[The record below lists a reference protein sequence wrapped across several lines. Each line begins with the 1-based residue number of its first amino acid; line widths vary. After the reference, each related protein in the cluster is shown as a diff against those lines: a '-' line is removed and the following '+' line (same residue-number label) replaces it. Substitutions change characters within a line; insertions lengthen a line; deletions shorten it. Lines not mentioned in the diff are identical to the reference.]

1 MIDTVVFDVDGV
13 FTDGGFYYSAEGKVF
28 KRFGAHDSDGIKLL
42 RKLGIKIFSISAD
55 KRGFDITKRRMDD
68 LKIPLTYVSE
78 ESRFQ
83 YIKNNFDRKST
94 GFVGDGM
101 HDAAVLSYVEFGL
114 APANACFLAKQ
125 SAQFVTESE
134 GGAGAVFEAALEIAR
149 RYYPDELQAYQ
160 EELGA
165 YEARI

>member
-1 MIDTVVFDVDGV
+1 MIDSVVFDVDGV

-42 RKLGIKIFSISAD
+42 RKLGIKIFAISAD
-55 KRGFDITKRRMDD
+55 RRGFDITKKRMAD

-78 ESRFQ
+78 ENRYQ
-83 YIKNNFDRKST
+83 YIKNNFNSKST

-125 SAQFVTESE
+125 SAQFVTESK
-134 GGAGAVFEAALEIAR
+134 GGSGAVFEAALEIAR

-160 EELGA
+160 EELGVHKA
-165 YEARI
+165 KI